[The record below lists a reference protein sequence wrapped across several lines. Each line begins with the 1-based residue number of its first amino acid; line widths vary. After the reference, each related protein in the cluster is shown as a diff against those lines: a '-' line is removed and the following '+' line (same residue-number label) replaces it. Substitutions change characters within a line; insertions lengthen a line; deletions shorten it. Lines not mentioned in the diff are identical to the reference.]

1 MGCGS
6 VEAWSSIRR
15 EGCTEPQN
23 KRKSSSLSGKLR
35 TQDQHVPNRRKT
47 SFNTFFAAFFKL
59 LEIRFVWRLGEH
71 VVSMLGPLGASRIIG
86 GHLGTFGS
94 LLVHPGHVWDT
105 AGHIDRSAR
114 FTRSARLRAALASRF
129 GGQTASREHLSS
141 VPEALMLHHV
151 GSNLVQNGHPRLPA
165 QQHSRRFG

>member
-1 MGCGS
+1 
-6 VEAWSSIRR
+6 
-15 EGCTEPQN
+15 
-23 KRKSSSLSGKLR
+23 
-35 TQDQHVPNRRKT
+35 
-47 SFNTFFAAFFKL
+47 
-59 LEIRFVWRLGEH
+59 
-71 VVSMLGPLGASRIIG
+71 MLGPLGASRIIG

-151 GSNLVQNGHPRLPA
+151 GSNLVPKWSPEIAGTTTFSKIRVR
-165 QQHSRRFG
+165 QHDSSFISDLDVFFGTVSVNFRGF